1 MTVKNVANLVAQT
14 VDSFILQLS
23 YTSMAF
29 IALVLILIFK
39 YGLPAMINIVH
50 TEMQNVKEEREKE
63 NDSNNPLS

>member
-1 MTVKNVANLVAQT
+1 
-14 VDSFILQLS
+14 
-23 YTSMAF
+23 MAF

-63 NDSNNPLS
+63 NGEQ